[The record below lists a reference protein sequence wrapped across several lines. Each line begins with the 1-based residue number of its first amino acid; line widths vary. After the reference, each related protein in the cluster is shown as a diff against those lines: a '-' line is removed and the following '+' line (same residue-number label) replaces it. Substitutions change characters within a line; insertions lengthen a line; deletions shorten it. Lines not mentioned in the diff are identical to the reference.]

1 MKPVLLDT
9 HVLIWSLFD
18 RPEMS
23 SSAWKWIND
32 TSDVYV
38 SVVSIYEIDYKRMRG
53 GSRAN
58 DSFLLRMP
66 DNMPRS
72 LPNLGLKVVDL
83 SAETAWR
90 AATLPIEHSDPW
102 DRILVTQA
110 MALNAVLVS
119 ADRPLKAAVDRH
131 QTTQGVVV
139 F

>member
-1 MKPVLLDT
+1 
-9 HVLIWSLFD
+9 
-18 RPEMS
+18 MS